1 MAGINSDHVTA
12 LLEAEGTFFQ
22 AMCLC
27 GWISSVSFKEETD
40 LLRAIH
46 AHEGVYENRT
56 LEMSVVESRLRTLGR
71 DLATDPE
78 REEK

>member
-1 MAGINSDHVTA
+1 MSAENSEHITA
-12 LLEAEGTFFQ
+12 LLEAEGTLFQ

-56 LEMSVVESRLRTLGR
+56 LEMSVAADKLRGLGR
-71 DLATDPE
+71 DLETNPE